1 MPSEANLH
9 NILFGILPYG
19 FPFVKAS
26 AFFFFSPLFLILL

>member
-19 FPFVKAS
+19 FSFVKAS